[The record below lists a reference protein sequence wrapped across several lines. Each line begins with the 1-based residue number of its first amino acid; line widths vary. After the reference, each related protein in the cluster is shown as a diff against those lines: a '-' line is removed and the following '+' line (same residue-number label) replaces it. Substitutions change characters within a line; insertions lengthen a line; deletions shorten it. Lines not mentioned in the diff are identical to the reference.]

1 MTKEGVKH
9 LNGVMNACK
18 AEVPWPCVFYDDFI
32 HLLIVLKPEDV
43 VHVATDSTN
52 WSFTTGKILVRG
64 PPPKE
69 SPFCCAIGREGR
81 RLVKG

>member
-9 LNGVMNACK
+9 LNGMMNACK

-32 HLLIVLKPEDV
+32 HLLIVLKLEDV

-52 WSFTTGKILVRG
+52 WSFTTGKNF
-64 PPPKE
+64 
-69 SPFCCAIGREGR
+69 SPQAPTQRVSLLLCHR
-81 RLVKG
+81 